1 MKLTK
6 RLLVPVVSSVALSIA
21 VLGVLATTSRATFP
35 GASGPIAFTQHTQIF
50 TMNANGSGKV
60 KLTADHRNLA
70 PSFSANGARIVFA
83 HGFSPAN
90 SSIQVMNAS
99 GGNRHT
105 VIQGG
110 SPTDPSFSPGGSRI
124 VYTRLAK
131 AGVFVVHA
139 DGTHVR
145 KLGTGRGCDSNP
157 SFSPSGKFIVF
168 ERLIPCSGGTAE
180 IDIMHS
186 NGTHRRGLVVNRSE
200 NSDPSFAPGGKRVL
214 FVARHHSNA
223 DITDIRA
230 IGING
235 KGRQVI
241 ATGPGSKLEYGSPS
255 YSPDASQI
263 AVTGS
268 DLSNPEAGYSR
279 DVFVV
284 KANGTGQ
291 HQITHSGASFASDWG
306 PAAASP

>member
-1 MKLTK
+1 MRLTN
-6 RLLVPVVSSVALSIA
+6 RLLVPLVSSVALSIV

-35 GASGPIAFTQHTQIF
+35 GANGPIAFTQNAQIF

-60 KLTADHRNLA
+60 QLAADHRNLA

-83 HGFSPAN
+83 HGFRPAN
-90 SSIQVMNAS
+90 SSIEIMTAS
-99 GGNRHT
+99 GTNRRA

-110 SPTDPSFSPGGSRI
+110 SPTDPSFSPGGTRI
-124 VYTRLAK
+124 VFTRLAK
-131 AGVFVVHA
+131 AGVFVAHA
-139 DGTHVR
+139 DGAQVR
-145 KLGTGRGCDSNP
+145 KLGTGRGCDSNA

-168 ERLIPCSGGTAE
+168 ERLVPCSGGTPE

-186 NGTHRRGLVVNRSE
+186 DGTHRRGLVVNRSE

-214 FVARHHSNA
+214 FVARHRSNA
-223 DITDIRA
+223 DVTDIRA

-263 AVTGS
+263 AFTGS
-268 DLSNPEAGYSR
+268 DLSNPEGGYSR
-279 DVFVV
+279 DVFVM

-291 HQITHSGASFASDWG
+291 HQITHSGTAFASDWG
-306 PAAASP
+306 PASP